1 MARGGGVSIGMLSI
15 AGVGILVLAIVFML
29 APTIPEEVRKRLKY
43 RKAGLSGVRGGQME
57 TAMPA
62 LGASSNWNS
71 TYNTGLKTG
80 PDVWE
85 QLSPFLIDSC
95 KSLNHGFT
103 GWIGRARYPG
113 SNHHLCPPGS
123 LWRRIDVPV

>member
-1 MARGGGVSIGMLSI
+1 MARGGGVSIGMLAA

-29 APTIPEEVRKRLKY
+29 APTIPEEVRKK
-43 RKAGLSGVRGGQME
+43 KKGLSGVSGGQME
-57 TAMPA
+57 NAMPA

-85 QLSPFLIDSC
+85 QLSPFLIDSS
-95 KSLNHGFT
+95 KSGIIDFT
-103 GWIGRARYPG
+103 GWNGRAGNSGRD
-113 SNHHLCPPGS
+113 HHLRAS
-123 LWRRIDVPV
+123 WSIRRHVSAVA